1 MSETTIKDIKNIK
14 DIKEIHN
21 INMLKPNNLDIIK
34 KDIDIIR
41 NKIDEIIKKYIERII
56 YTSTLPEDINLKI
69 DKLFT
74 EAREQF

>member
-1 MSETTIKDIKNIK
+1 MSETNIKDIK

-21 INMLKPNNLDIIK
+21 INMIKPNNLDIIK

-41 NKIDEIIKKYIERII
+41 DKTDEIIKKYIERII

-69 DKLFT
+69 DKLFAET
-74 EAREQF
+74 REKF

>member
-1 MSETTIKDIKNIK
+1 MSESLHQNIK
-14 DIKEIHN
+14 N

-34 KDIDIIR
+34 EDIDIIR
-41 NKIDEIIKKYIERII
+41 DKIDQIIKKYIERII

>member
-1 MSETTIKDIKNIK
+1 MSEITIKN
-14 DIKEIHN
+14 IHN

-41 NKIDEIIKKYIERII
+41 DKTDEIIKKYIERII

-69 DKLFT
+69 DKLFA

>member
-1 MSETTIKDIKNIK
+1 MSESLNQNIK
-14 DIKEIHN
+14 N

-34 KDIDIIR
+34 EDIDIIR
-41 NKIDEIIKKYIERII
+41 DKIDQIIKKYIERII

>member
-1 MSETTIKDIKNIK
+1 MSESLQQNIK
-14 DIKEIHN
+14 N

-34 KDIDIIR
+34 EDIDSIR
-41 NKIDEIIKKYIERII
+41 DKIDQIIKKYIERII

>member
-1 MSETTIKDIKNIK
+1 MSELTIKD
-14 DIKEIHN
+14 IHN
-21 INMLKPNNLDIIK
+21 INMIKPNNLDIIK
-34 KDIDIIR
+34 KDINIIR
-41 NKIDEIIKKYIERII
+41 DKTDEIIKKYIERII